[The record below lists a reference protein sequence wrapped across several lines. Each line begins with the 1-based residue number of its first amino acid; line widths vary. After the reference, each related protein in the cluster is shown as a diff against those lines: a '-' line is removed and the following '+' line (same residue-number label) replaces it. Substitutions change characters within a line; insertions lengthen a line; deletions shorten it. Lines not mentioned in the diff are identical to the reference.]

1 MAALPNPTRREV
13 LKAGA
18 ALGATALTSG
28 SLSSVSFAR
37 SKAAKCQSRLRDI
50 EHFVILMQ
58 ENRSFDSYFGTYP
71 NVRGFDDK
79 SNRDA
84 FAQPGY
90 SGPGAVDGHLLPFH
104 LDGTQPIGQCVT
116 DPTHSW
122 IPQHQSRNGGRNNMF
137 FSSHAP
143 AEYDGA
149 AAPTVMGYFRRADI
163 PFYWGLADAFTLC
176 ESYHCSVLG
185 PTEPNRL
192 YSISAWLDPA
202 GVAGGPSVKTNFDR
216 NGLKGDFTWL
226 TYPEQLSANG
236 VSWKAYTGPGGQPD
250 SPFPAFVQYRSD
262 PGLNALGIKP
272 VYPDD
277 FAADMAAGALPAVSW
292 IHLPF
297 NESEHPTF
305 PPARGE
311 HGVNEVLQMI
321 FQQPKIWRKTAV
333 IINFDENGGFFDHI
347 APPVA
352 PRGTKGE
359 YITAP
364 NVEGGPDGVGG
375 IAGPIGLGFRT
386 PTLIVSPWSRGG
398 LIASET
404 FDHTSVLQL
413 LEARF
418 GVEVPNLTS
427 WRRKAT
433 GDLTSAFNFAAKPNF
448 SIPNL
453 PATSDSPP
461 SATGGACDLFPPPP
475 YPVPPKT
482 AIPHQAKAKGK
493 AKRPS
498 GVC

>member
-226 TYPEQLSANG
+226 TYPEQLSAHG
-236 VSWKAYTGPGGQPD
+236 VSWKALDPPALQRVRAPDLPARARRARGQ
-250 SPFPAFVQYRSD
+250 R
-262 PGLNALGIKP
+262 G
-272 VYPDD
+272 
-277 FAADMAAGALPAVSW
+277 AADDLPAAEDLAQDRGDHQLRRERRLLRPRRPSGR
-292 IHLPF
+292 
-297 NESEHPTF
+297 
-305 PPARGE
+305 PARDQGRVHHRPE
-311 HGVNEVLQMI
+311 RRRWPRRRGRNQRADRPRVPHADADRL
-321 FQQPKIWRKTAV
+321 AV
-333 IINFDENGGFFDHI
+333 
-347 APPVA
+347 VA
-352 PRGTKGE
+352 
-359 YITAP
+359 
-364 NVEGGPDGVGG
+364 
-375 IAGPIGLGFRT
+375 
-386 PTLIVSPWSRGG
+386 GG

-453 PATSDSPP
+453 PAISDSPP

-482 AIPHQAKAKGK
+482 AIPRQTKAKGK